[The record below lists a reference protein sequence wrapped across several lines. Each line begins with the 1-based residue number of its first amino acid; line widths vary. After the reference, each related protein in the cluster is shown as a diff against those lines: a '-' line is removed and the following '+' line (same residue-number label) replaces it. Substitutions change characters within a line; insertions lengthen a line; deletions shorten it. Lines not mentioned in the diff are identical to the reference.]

1 MTCAMH
7 VSGHLTSQ
15 LISNILSQNLMYLY
29 GSAIVWWGRLKT
41 NNFSIYQLIVC
52 ILEVKRLRLCS
63 WASGLPLV
71 HSSK

>member
-15 LISNILSQNLMYLY
+15 LISNILSQNLMYF

-41 NNFSIYQLIVC
+41 NNL
-52 ILEVKRLRLCS
+52 LR
-63 WASGLPLV
+63 
-71 HSSK
+71 